1 MLCCL
6 GINSQMR
13 LRPLGIV
20 DMEERHNLLFDNL
33 DTKAECQYISVS
45 DRGSIP
51 PVFYVHIDDS
61 CDVKEK
67 YKLSVKLSDNTKRTM
82 ISDKQTVLRLRALFR
97 SSVNTA
103 TFPFSITENNKI
115 VDLSSSPVRDT
126 ALHGSVE
133 LTKVDADSNTGAGQG
148 DADLSGAEFTIYNNS
163 AKAIYFGGKKIEVGG
178 IVTVITTDAS
188 GNAATAEK
196 SLPYGTYKIKETKAP
211 TG

>member
-20 DMEERHNLLFDNL
+20 DMEKRHNLLFDNL

-45 DRGSIP
+45 DRGSSP

-103 TFPFSITENNKI
+103 TFQGEN
-115 VDLSSSPVRDT
+115 SSFPSCFVFDG
-126 ALHGSVE
+126 L
-133 LTKVDADSNTGAGQG
+133 NGACC
-148 DADLSGAEFTIYNNS
+148 DI
-163 AKAIYFGGKKIEVGG
+163 FGTCK
-178 IVTVITTDAS
+178 
-188 GNAATAEK
+188 
-196 SLPYGTYKIKETKAP
+196 
-211 TG
+211 